1 MEAIKKI
8 TDLLLALKLLSHQAH
23 LLSVSHADHLLAER
37 IESDLDDNIDILKE
51 IALYCFDDDSI
62 ASCAKTSQSAFNILH
77 DIKTDI
83 SIEQAFSY
91 ILEVIDQ
98 IILECSKDTAFAALN
113 TALGDTARDMAR
125 KGYLVKQ
132 RLK

>member
-1 MEAIKKI
+1 MEQIKRI
-8 TDLLLALKLLSHQAH
+8 TDLLLALKLLAHQTH
-23 LLSVSHADHLLAER
+23 LLSTSHADHLLAER

-51 IALYCFDDDSI
+51 ICLYCYESKSI
-62 ASCAKTSQSAFNILH
+62 ASCAETSQGVFNILH
-77 DIKTDI
+77 DISPEC
-83 SIEQAFSY
+83 SIDQCFSY
-91 ILEVIDQ
+91 ISEIIEQ
-98 IILECSKDTAFAALN
+98 IILECMKPQDHAALD

>member
-1 MEAIKKI
+1 MESIKRI
-8 TDLLLALKLLSHQAH
+8 TDLLLALKLLAHQAH

-37 IESDLDDNIDILKE
+37 IEKDLDDNIDILKE
-51 IALYCFDDDSI
+51 ISLYCFDDDSI

-91 ILEVIDQ
+91 ILEVIEQ
-98 IILECSKDTAFAALN
+98 IILECSKNTEFTALN
-113 TALGDTARDMAR
+113 TALGDTSRDMAR